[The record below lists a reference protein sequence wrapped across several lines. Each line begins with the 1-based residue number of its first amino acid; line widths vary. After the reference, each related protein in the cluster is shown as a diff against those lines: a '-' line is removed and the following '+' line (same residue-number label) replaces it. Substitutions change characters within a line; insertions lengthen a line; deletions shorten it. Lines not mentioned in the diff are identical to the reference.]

1 MFAGRYLWWGMV
13 GIAGFLF
20 FAVYFDYV
28 SWALIQSSGCEKSA
42 SSCGPLVTFLSDT
55 AKPGGFWLAGGILF
69 ICTIARIHYLKLN
82 PLWDLAV
89 AVWFLA
95 TGPFPMLFTNIWHSE
110 LQFQAIVDAL
120 PVPML
125 FLAAFG
131 AYLVL
136 PLEDDDREPF
146 GSWKPL
152 RYLVALAAVHSVLLA
167 MSDNSAFPMFLSTE
181 LGLTRT
187 AEMVAEVQPQ
197 ATYLLQFGRADDT
210 ASYVA
215 LAVFI
220 LSMLASLVPRKW
232 VAADGVSL
240 PLTPAES
247 PRRR

>member
-28 SWALIQSSGCEKSA
+28 SWAIVQGSGCEKSA

-55 AKPGGFWLAGGILF
+55 LKPGGFWLAGGILF
-69 ICTIARIHYLKLN
+69 VCTIARVHYLKLN

-110 LQFQAIVDAL
+110 LQFQVIVDTL
-120 PVPML
+120 PVPTL

-131 AYLVL
+131 AYLAL
-136 PLEDDDREPF
+136 PLEEDDDRQPF
-146 GSWKPL
+146 GSWEPL

-181 LGLTRT
+181 LGLTRL
-187 AEMVAEVQPQ
+187 AGMVAEVQPM
-197 ATYLLQFGRADDT
+197 ATYLLQLGRADDT
-210 ASYVA
+210 AAYIA

-220 LSMLASLVPRKW
+220 LSLLTSLVPHRW
-232 VAADGVSL
+232 VGAFL
-240 PLTPAES
+240 PLTPTGS